1 MLRMQGMAFPPIFKF
16 QTFSVGVFPHTP
28 LYMRGMSA
36 THMAFSH
43 CLSPSNILCHIKGP
57 FSKNPPPPL
66 QENP

>member
-1 MLRMQGMAFPPIFKF
+1 MLRMQEMAFPGFKF
-16 QTFSVGVFPHTP
+16 QTFSAGVCSQTP

-43 CLSPSNILCHIKGP
+43 CLSPSNILSHIKGP
-57 FSKNPPPPL
+57 FSKNAPPPP